1 MINHIIHR
9 GKAKYESKKKTI
21 LLIIKKQPGEID
33 WILPILYKLKNDFNI
48 IAVFEKNLVLKQLKE
63 NKILYKLFSEV
74 AFSFVENLFFKS
86 IFLRLA
92 KKISLIFKIKRLTNF
107 IQNKIYESYYDIFKL
122 EQDIKKKYPHFNIK
136 SLKFLMQDLADNS
149 AWTNKFYEND
159 KSLNIIYYPH
169 TTNICSS
176 LINFNI
182 NKINFKINSFLL
194 INSFYDVIYFKNRF
208 IETNK
213 FISGYP
219 KYDKSWLNKLDKFYK
234 KKIQT
239 NRKIFITYK
248 GFQEGKYS
256 KIMYIEQVKALFDF
270 VEKKKNISLVFKFH
284 PNAQEEKVFMS
295 VANKFSKHL
304 WKIEKDHLHI
314 LYKNSDVSVAFYKN
328 ASILESL
335 ACGKAPIQLWNIS
348 NNKNIKSVYSKLKL
362 CFVVKDSL
370 SLDKKLNFLL
380 DNTKPKT
387 QKLILKRFKKICG
400 NINSIERVYRL
411 ILKISKLKS

>member
-33 WILPILYKLKNDFNI
+33 WILPILHKLKNDFNI
-48 IAVFEKNLVLKQLKE
+48 IAVFEKNLVLKRLKE

-86 IFLRLA
+86 IFFRVA
-92 KKISLIFKIKRLTNF
+92 KKISLIFKIKSLTNF
-107 IQNKIYESYYDIFKL
+107 IQNKIYESHYDIFKL
-122 EQDIKKKYPHFNIK
+122 EEDIKKKYPHFNIK

-159 KSLNIIYYPH
+159 KRLKIIYYPH
-169 TTNICSS
+169 TTSIFSS
-176 LINFNI
+176 IINFNI
-182 NKINFKINSFLL
+182 NKIDFKINSFLF

-219 KYDKSWLNKLDKFYK
+219 KYEKSWLNKLEKFYK

-248 GFQEGKYS
+248 GFEEGKYS
-256 KIMYIEQVKALFDF
+256 KIMYIEQVKALFNF

-328 ASILESL
+328 ATILESL
-335 ACGKAPIQLWNIS
+335 ASGKVPIQLWNIS

-362 CFVVKDSL
+362 CYIVKDSF

-380 DNTKPKT
+380 NNTKPKT
-387 QKLILKRFKKICG
+387 QKLILKRFEKICG
-400 NINSIERVYRL
+400 NINSIERIYRL
-411 ILKISKLKS
+411 ILKISKLKP